1 MNTVKF
7 YLGKRAKNTP
17 KTKIPVVLA
26 FNYAATRLYTQIGIR
41 VIEEEWDSKKQRVKS
56 KVSGSLETNM
66 FLDRLENEIREIYM
80 KGLAAGVTISNQY
93 ILSRLSIKKKSVE
106 QSTSSF
112 FADWER
118 YFDVKKNECTV
129 DALKSAR
136 VSYNHFREFCRIKH
150 LSPTYDDI
158 TPDLLTDFRNYL
170 LKLNQVNN
178 TSFSIIKKMR
188 IFLNWSYRLGK
199 HKNILHR
206 EFKLKEYKGNV
217 HFLTW
222 EELMKIYR
230 FEKLTEYE
238 KQVRDFFCWGAFTG
252 LRFSDSLQLRRTDI
266 KELPIGETKAFFAEI
281 RERKTSALNSLPL
294 MGEAIEI
301 INRYKDLPGNK
312 ALPEMN
318 MQVVN
323 RYIKSIAK
331 RAGINDTI
339 SIDKFKGN
347 RNERVVMPKHR
358 KISSHWGR
366 KTFVS
371 NCLKRKMPFTTIM
384 SITGHKSFKSFGH
397 YFSVQNEDKFQQ
409 LRECFPADTDNPGEQ

>member
-7 YLGKRAKNTP
+7 YLSKRAKNTP
-17 KTKIPVVLA
+17 KTKTPVVLA
-26 FNYAATRLYTQIGIR
+26 FNYAATRLYTQIGVR
-41 VIEEEWDSKKQRVKS
+41 VMAEEWDLKKQRLKS

-66 FLDRLENEIREIYM
+66 FLDRLEKEVRDIYM
-80 KGLAAGVTISNQY
+80 KALAEGVTINNQY

-106 QSTSSF
+106 QSTNSF
-112 FADWER
+112 FEDWER
-118 YFDVKKNECTV
+118 FFEVKKNEYST
-129 DALKSAR
+129 DALKGAKT
-136 VSYNHFREFCRIKH
+136 SYNHFKEFCRIKH
-150 LSPTYDDI
+150 LSPTFDDI

-170 LKLNQVNN
+170 LKLGQVNN
-178 TSFSIIKKMR
+178 TSFSVIKKMR
-188 IFLNWSYRLGK
+188 FFLNWSYRLGK

-252 LRFSDSLQLRRTDI
+252 LRFSDSLQLRRTDV
-266 KELPIGETKAFFAEI
+266 KEHTIGETKAYFAEI
-281 RERKTSALNSLPL
+281 RERKTSALNSVPL
-294 MGEAIEI
+294 MDEAMEI
-301 INRYKDLPGNK
+301 FNRYKHLPGNR

-339 SIDKFKGN
+339 SIDRFKGN
-347 RNERVVMPKHR
+347 KNDRVVLPKHK

-397 YFSVQNEDKFQQ
+397 YFSVQNEDKLQQ
-409 LRECFPADTDNPGEQ
+409 LRDCFPTTTDNPNE